1 VNKSTQDRS
10 RLDPRGGASH
20 NGCAEE
26 KQVTEQTLPE
36 TRYAQS
42 DDVNIAYQVLGDG
55 PLDIILVP
63 GLTSNIEMFHELPGY
78 TATLRRLARFARIV
92 TFDKRGQGL
101 SDRMTGAPS
110 LEQRMDDVRAVMDA
124 IGSRR
129 AAILSFSEGACMSAL
144 FTATYPERVSHL
156 ILFGGFSRAA
166 DLWPTST
173 TPAQKEERLAHRV
186 KHWGNGDILKAVLA
200 SQAQDPSAV
209 ALMARMERL
218 ASTPG
223 GIKTILQLNGQID
236 VTSVLPTIQVP
247 TLVLHRVP
255 DIVIPVER
263 GRQLAA
269 QIPHARYIEYPEG
282 DHGFWVGDTETLVGD
297 IEEFLTGHRD
307 TGSANLERILATVM
321 FTDIVESTRQAATLG
336 DQQWRSR
343 LDQHDTLARQTISRH
358 RGVLVK
364 STGDGVLATFDGPG
378 RAIRCAL
385 SFSNAARQI
394 GLPVRTGLH
403 TGEIELR
410 GDDIGGIAVHAAA
423 RVMAHSAADEVL
435 VSRVVTDLVAGAG
448 LRFSERGSHEL
459 KGLPGRWD
467 LFAASS

>member
-1 VNKSTQDRS
+1 
-10 RLDPRGGASH
+10 
-20 NGCAEE
+20 
-26 KQVTEQTLPE
+26 VTEQTSPE
-36 TRYAQS
+36 TWYAQS
-42 DDVNIAYQVLGDG
+42 GDVNIAYQVLGDG

-78 TATLRRLARFARIV
+78 TATLRRLARFGRIV

-144 FTATYPERVSHL
+144 FTATYPERVSQL

-166 DLWPTST
+166 DLWPAGM
-173 TPAQKEERLAHRV
+173 TPAQMEERLARRV
-186 KHWGNGDILKAVLA
+186 KNWGNGDVIKAVLA

-218 ASTPG
+218 CSTPG

-247 TLVLHRVP
+247 TLVLHRAT
-255 DIVIPVER
+255 DIVVPVER

-321 FTDIVESTRQAATLG
+321 FTDIVDSTRQAAALG

-459 KGLPGRWD
+459 KGLPGKWD

>member
-1 VNKSTQDRS
+1 MGAHPAR
-10 RLDPRGGASH
+10 RLDPAGGAGH
-20 NGCAEE
+20 NVRRENY
-26 KQVTEQTLPE
+26 VTDLAPPE

-42 DDVNIAYQVLGDG
+42 EDVNIAYQVMGDG
-55 PLDIILVP
+55 PIDIILVP
-63 GLTSNIEMFHELPGY
+63 GLSSNIEMFHELPGY
-78 TATLRRLARFARIV
+78 TATLRRLARFARVV

-124 IGSRR
+124 VGSSR

-144 FTATYPERVSHL
+144 FAATYPERVSHL
-156 ILFGGFSRAA
+156 ILFGGFSRSA
-166 DLWPTST
+166 DLWPKGL
-173 TPAQKEERLAHRV
+173 TPAQLEGRLAHRV
-186 KHWGNGDILKAVLA
+186 KNWGNGDILKAVLP
-200 SQAQDPSAV
+200 SCAQDPG
-209 ALMARMERL
+209 ALALLAKMERL
-218 ASTPG
+218 CSTPG
-223 GIKTILQLNGQID
+223 GIKTILMLNSQID

-255 DIVIPVER
+255 DIVVPVEQ
-263 GRQLAA
+263 GRRLAE

-282 DHGFWVGDTETLVGD
+282 DHGFWTGDIETLVGD

-307 TGSANLERILATVM
+307 AGSAELERILATVM
-321 FTDIVESTRQAATLG
+321 FTDIVDSTRQAAQLG

-385 SFSNAARQI
+385 SFSSAARQI

-410 GDDIGGIAVHAAA
+410 GNDIGGIAVHAAA
-423 RVMAHSAADEVL
+423 RVMSQSAADEVL

-448 LRFSERGSHEL
+448 LHFSERGSHEL
-459 KGLPGRWD
+459 KGLPGKWD
-467 LFAASS
+467 LFAAIA